1 MKTCSTSLIIREM
14 RIKTTMRY
22 YLTPVRMAIIKMF
35 TNSKCWKEC
44 GEKGKL
50 LHCLWECKLIQPL
63 WGRYAAKS
71 LQSCPTLCNPTDGM
85 EIPLK
90 TRTKTNIWPSNPILG
105 IYPEESKTEKDTCS
119 PLFIA
124 ALFTIARTW
133 KKPRYPS
140 TDEWIKKLWYIFT
153 MEYSVQF
160 SSVTQSCPT
169 LCNPVDCSPPG
180 SSVHDILQARI
191 LEWVAMSSSRGSS
204 SPGNET
210 TSFTSPILAGG
221 FFTPSP
227 TWEAPIPWT
236 LVCQAPLSMGFPRQE
251 YWSG

>member
-169 LCNPVDCSPPG
+169 PCDPMNHSTPGLPVHNQLPEFTQTHVHWGCVAIQSSHYLLSPSPPAPNP
-180 SSVHDILQARI
+180 SQHQSLFQWVNSLYEVAKV
-191 LEWVAMSSSRGSS
+191 LE
-204 SPGNET
+204 
-210 TSFTSPILAGG
+210 FQL
-221 FFTPSP
+221 
-227 TWEAPIPWT
+227 
-236 LVCQAPLSMGFPRQE
+236 
-251 YWSG
+251 